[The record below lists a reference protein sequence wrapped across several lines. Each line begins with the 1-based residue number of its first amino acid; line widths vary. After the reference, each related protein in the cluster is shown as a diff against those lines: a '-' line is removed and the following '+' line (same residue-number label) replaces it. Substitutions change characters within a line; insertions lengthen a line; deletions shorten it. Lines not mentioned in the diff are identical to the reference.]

1 MAKKQNSNSNG
12 SRLTDHLS
20 IGVLTKTV
28 PRYLVD
34 EVLAETG
41 KKEKRSRLLPAHVV
55 VYFVMA
61 LALFRD
67 GYDEVLRAL
76 VHGLRFA
83 RTWSTAWQVPTPG
96 AITQARVRLGEAPV
110 QALFARVAV
119 PLAAPGTPGA
129 WLAGRRL
136 MAIDGVMLDLPD
148 TADNTVEYP
157 KAVGGTRRPYPQ
169 VKIVALGECGTHAVL
184 DAEIGSISSGER
196 DLAQPLTRSIEP
208 SMLVLADRGFF
219 SYELWVSYRL
229 TGAHLAWRVTKTMIL
244 PVLEAL
250 PDGSYRSEIVKPGTG
265 KARIDAERIDDLRL
279 ATHIPVRVIDYQI
292 DTDDPADSPE
302 TYRVITSVLDPAD
315 TDATEL
321 AIAYHQRW
329 EIETTFR
336 QIECQLLTPGSTLR
350 SKTPELIR
358 QEIWGMLLTHY
369 AIRAFMKDAADTI
382 DIDPD
387 RISTIRAINI
397 IRRSVT
403 DPAALSPLREE
414 ASDPS
419 SHS

>member
-1 MAKKQNSNSNG
+1 MAKKHDSNSNG

-28 PRYLVD
+28 PRYVVD

-67 GYDEVLRAL
+67 GYDEVLRTL

-83 RTWSTAWQVPTPG
+83 RTWSKAWQVPTPG
-96 AITQARVRLGEAPV
+96 AITQARMRLGEAPV

-119 PLAAPGTPGA
+119 PLAGPGTPGA
-129 WLAGRRL
+129 WLSGRRL

-148 TADNTVEYP
+148 TADNIGEYP

-184 DAEIGSISSGER
+184 DADIGSISTGER
-196 DLAQPLTRSIEP
+196 ELAQPLTRSIEP
-208 SMLVLADRGFF
+208 TMLVLADRGFF
-219 SYELWVSYRL
+219 SYELWVSYRR

-244 PVLEAL
+244 PVLAPL

-292 DTDDPADSPE
+292 DTGEPDPDGE
-302 TYRVITSVLDPAD
+302 NYRVITSILDPAD

-321 AIAYHQRW
+321 ATAYSQRW

-358 QEIWGMLLTHY
+358 QEIWGMFLTHY

-414 ASDPS
+414 TPRPP